1 MTLRC
6 ALVGYGRMGRLH
18 AAKWRALGV
27 EVAVVVDPRTGDRA
41 ESDGLPVA
49 ATAAQ
54 AVRAR
59 PDFWDVCVPTEA
71 HAGVLAEVCGLD
83 GNADLVV
90 EKPLCAPSDTALVRG
105 LLAGH
110 GGRVVVG
117 ENYHS
122 SVVTAEV
129 AEVAGRL
136 GLTVRRLVVEMSK
149 HRDADVHA
157 GRFQDLSL
165 GALGYEGPH
174 LLAVLAEYGA
184 AAGVDPWPAGA
195 PRIDFHDRAAA
206 DVPPRSGIDVRYT
219 TALGLE
225 VALSTSVAGFVS
237 HPLGPHAP
245 RPPRLP
251 AEDRTTRHRV
261 LGVRGTDR
269 RGDAWEV
276 VGTFEPVAG
285 LPRCAATVSVRR
297 AGGAWRPV
305 RTVADDSLARHFA
318 RTADHFSG
326 RGPNPAPPGRALDH
340 LALLHAWSRS
350 SPSLLPQGSTS

>member
-1 MTLRC
+1 
-6 ALVGYGRMGRLH
+6 MGRLH

-27 EVAVVVDPRTGDRA
+27 EVVVVVDPRTGARA
-41 ESDGLPVA
+41 AADGLPVA

-54 AVRAR
+54 ALRAG
-59 PDFWDVCVPTEA
+59 PDFWDVCVPTGA
-71 HAGVLAEVCGLD
+71 HATVLAEVCGLD
-83 GNADLVV
+83 GDADLVV
-90 EKPLCAPSDTALVRG
+90 EKPLCAPSDMALVRG
-105 LLAGH
+105 LLAVH

-122 SVVTAEV
+122 SLVTTAV
-129 AEVAGRL
+129 AETAGRL

-149 HRDADVHA
+149 HRGADVHA

-195 PRIDFHDRAAA
+195 TRVDFHDRPDSA
-206 DVPPRSGIDVRYT
+206 DAPPRSGIDIRYA
-219 TALGLE
+219 TARGIE

-237 HPLGPHAP
+237 HPLGPRAP

-261 LGVRGTDR
+261 LGVRGTDP

-276 VGTFEPVAG
+276 VGTFEPVTG
-285 LPRCAATVSVRR
+285 LPRCTATVSVRR
-297 AGGAWRPV
+297 AGGAWRPD
-305 RTVADDSLARHFA
+305 RTVADDSLARHLA
-318 RTADHFSG
+318 RTVDHFTG
-326 RGPNPAPPGRALDH
+326 RGPNPAPPERALDH
-340 LALLHAWSRS
+340 LALLHAWSRLR
-350 SPSLLPQGSTS
+350 PALLPQGTTP